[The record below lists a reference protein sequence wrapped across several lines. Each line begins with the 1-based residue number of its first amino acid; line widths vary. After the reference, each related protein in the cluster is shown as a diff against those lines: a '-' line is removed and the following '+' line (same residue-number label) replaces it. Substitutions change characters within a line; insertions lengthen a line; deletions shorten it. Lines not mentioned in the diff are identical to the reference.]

1 MCAATIRKTMNE
13 FLLAAAVFVLATVA
27 AGLARIILGPDDAD
41 RMMAAQLL
49 GTGGVATLL
58 LLAEATGAGE
68 IVDVAL
74 IIALLSAFSSVT
86 FYLLS
91 AFSSVTFYK
100 SRGGEQAGD
109 PRNTDPLP

>member
-1 MCAATIRKTMNE
+1 MNA
-13 FLLAAAVFVLATVA
+13 FLTAAAVFVLATVA
-27 AGLARIILGPDDAD
+27 AGLVRVISGPDDAD

-58 LLAEATGAGE
+58 LLSAATGAGDV
-68 IVDVAL
+68 VDVAL

-91 AFSSVTFYK
+91 TFSSVTFSR
-100 SRGGEQAGD
+100 SRGGEEARGPRDKD
-109 PRNTDPLP
+109 PSP